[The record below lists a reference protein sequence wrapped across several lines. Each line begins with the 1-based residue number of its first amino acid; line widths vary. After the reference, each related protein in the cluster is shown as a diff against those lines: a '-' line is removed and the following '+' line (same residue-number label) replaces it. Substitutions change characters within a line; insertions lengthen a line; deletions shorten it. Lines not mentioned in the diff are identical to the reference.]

1 MSNRDRTLRVVQTT
15 AESRCGGGAGASAS
29 ETTARGAASSCTG
42 FSAISTFA
50 LLPASA
56 GASSTSAS
64 SPGMCSDQLYLIGD
78 EEVLVHGNAGWVR
91 VKNETP
97 FRQYPTCNSIFL
109 G

>member
-1 MSNRDRTLRVVQTT
+1 MGGRDVSKQEFTSVLVYDIASDSWAKGVVFLR
-15 AESRCGGGAGASAS
+15 AMGRCV
-29 ETTARGAASSCTG
+29 AA
-42 FSAISTFA
+42 F
-50 LLPASA
+50 LD
-56 GASSTSAS
+56 
-64 SPGMCSDQLYLIGD
+64 DQLYLIGD